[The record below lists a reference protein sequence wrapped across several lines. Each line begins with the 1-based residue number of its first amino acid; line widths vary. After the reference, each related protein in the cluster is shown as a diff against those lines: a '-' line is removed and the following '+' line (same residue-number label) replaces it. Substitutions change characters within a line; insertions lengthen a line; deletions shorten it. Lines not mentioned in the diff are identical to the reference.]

1 MTRID
6 PQSRRTW
13 RLIWVTGLLSLA
25 AVGFVQVTLNA
36 VARAAAADQAPAA
49 KSAPPPAEKPL
60 EGAIEDDPTVAPD
73 SEESADNN
81 ISFPVDI

>member
-1 MTRID
+1 MPRTD

-25 AVGFVQVTLNA
+25 AVGFTQAILNS
-36 VARAAAADQAPAA
+36 AAQAQSAAG
-49 KSAPPPAEKPL
+49 KSL

>member
-1 MTRID
+1 MSRID
-6 PQSRRTW
+6 QQSRRTW
-13 RLIWVTGLLSLA
+13 RLIWITCFLSLL
-25 AVGFVQVTLNA
+25 AVGFAQVTLNA
-36 VARAAAADQAPAA
+36 AARAADQA
-49 KSAPPPAEKPL
+49 SAEKL